1 LLNKN
6 KRAKAVKAVS
16 KLCYYYFMLF
26 LLFIISMYLNCYGG
40 EIKRGLLV
48 FTYFVFLPTIHIR
61 GVGIEFTS
69 NIQFYLFLIIHS
81 VYWFS
86 FCSFFQLKRG
96 QEVII
101 LETDSFIA
109 TTSSN

>member
-1 LLNKN
+1 
-6 KRAKAVKAVS
+6 
-16 KLCYYYFMLF
+16 
-26 LLFIISMYLNCYGG
+26 MYVYC
-40 EIKRGLLV
+40 
-48 FTYFVFLPTIHIR
+48 
-61 GVGIEFTS
+61 VGIEFTY